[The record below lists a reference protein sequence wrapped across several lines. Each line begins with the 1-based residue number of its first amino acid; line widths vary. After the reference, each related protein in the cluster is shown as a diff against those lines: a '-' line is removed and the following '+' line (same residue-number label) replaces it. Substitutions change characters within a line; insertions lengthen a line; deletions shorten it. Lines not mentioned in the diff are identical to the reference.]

1 MSHLPLAMIL
11 SEAAT
16 ARQVT
21 SARPDA
27 PVVPEPAPRT
37 RRTRVALATL
47 LERAAVTVA
56 PSEWSP
62 AR

>member
-1 MSHLPLAMIL
+1 MSNLPLAMIL

-16 ARQVT
+16 TREVN

-47 LERAAVTVA
+47 LERAAFTVA

>member
-16 ARQVT
+16 TRAVN

-27 PVVPEPAPRT
+27 PVVPEPAPRS

-47 LERAAVTVA
+47 LERAAFTVA